1 MEKKDLQKLLSQPY
15 KQDNWKQIVQFVF
28 PNVSILSSPKE
39 FPINNE
45 KIKKFRQIGSVRLND
60 GKNLALFELLLADT
74 VNIQRN
80 RVELNNEISKYI
92 DQEQIHGVL
101 SVFEQGTDDYRFTF
115 SARSTEFDE
124 EESDFVQK
132 KTDTKRYTYVLG
144 KNESCK
150 TPADRFYKLS
160 ENKSEVDINAIQ
172 NAFSVEQL
180 SKEFFDKYKK
190 QFEKFWKYIASKEE
204 YKGVFINGQGE
215 REVKI
220 RNFTKK
226 LLGRIV
232 FLHFLQ
238 KKGWMGCPE
247 QELWGAGDKKFMQNL
262 FKDFTHKEQFHSK
275 CLVELFYNTLNAKR
289 DDQLFKCEGLDGVL
303 NNSKAPYL
311 NGGLFDSDKLEST
324 KIDFPESYFEELFD
338 FFGQYNFTID
348 ENDPNDHE
356 VGIDP
361 EMLGH
366 IFENL
371 LEDNKDKGAFY
382 TPKVI
387 VQYMCQESLIEYLA
401 TKLEANN
408 SGEVKQAIED
418 LIRNRLAEDISDL
431 DLVEPIAQALYDVK
445 ICDPAIGS
453 GAFPMGILN
462 VIYQV
467 IEALYYLQP
476 DSVARVWNISDTQW
490 QPHLVKKNII
500 QHSIYGVDIES
511 GAVDIARLRFW
522 LALVVDEVE
531 PLPLPNLDYKIMQGN
546 SLLESFEG
554 IDLSQISDASAYE
567 AVYESEQI
575 ELFSGEAKKKVSMSL
590 QFEDVKTLMDDYF
603 NANDPEIKKDLHKRI
618 DDQVLNHIRF
628 TLAEHKRELKKK
640 ASKFEKK
647 VSLDIAA
654 ARTSAQVEK
663 IRTNSKTAKAL
674 AKLNAE
680 LAEYDKKEHKLA
692 QISNSNERPFF
703 LWHLFFQ
710 EVFDD
715 GGFDIVVGNPP
726 YVQLQKMQE
735 YLEAFQTE
743 GYDSYIRTADIY
755 CLFYELGNQILK
767 DGGVLNY
774 ITSNKWLNSS
784 YGEKLR
790 QFLVNKTNPDL
801 LIDFSETKIF
811 PAAVVFVNILQF
823 TKDVFKKKL
832 RVVKVSKDYKPI
844 KAALENYVHENQTLI
859 SDLTSGPW
867 NVLEK
872 EDFDIR
878 LNIEKK
884 GTPLKDWDVQFYA
897 GIKTAMNPAYHIDKS
912 TKSSLV
918 NEDKSSEKIIK
929 PLLRGK
935 DIKRWNYE
943 FSDIYLINSHNGV
956 REKGIKRVDVE
967 NDYPNIFRHFQKFY
981 DKNSPNAVL
990 LPSGKYQTM
999 KDRKDQGAHWT
1010 NLRNCAFIDE
1020 FENDKIVWM
1029 EISDRANFCIDNQ
1042 KYYLTNSAYFLVGED
1057 ILYLVT
1063 LLNTRVVDYYHF
1075 QNSPKIAGGR
1085 KRYTKQYIELL
1096 PIPVTTVAKRE
1107 VFRNIGKVLVL
1118 LNNNEL
1124 QDEFVDRSLLLKFF
1138 ETLLDTLACELYFE
1152 EEFDDGILNTIK
1164 IPNIDEDGSKS
1175 SQLIVS
1181 LYNEL
1186 IKDGIKDYFANT
1198 MEISVVDRI
1207 FLKTVGNN

>member
-15 KQDNWKQIVQFVF
+15 KQDNWKKIVQFVF

-45 KIKKFRQIGSVRLND
+45 KIKKFRQIGSVKLND
-60 GKNLALFELLLADT
+60 GKNLALFELLLADN
-74 VNIQRN
+74 VDIRRN
-80 RVELNNEISKYI
+80 RVELNKAISSDI
-92 DQEQIHGVL
+92 DQEAYHGVL

-115 SARSTEFDE
+115 SAKSTEFDE

-132 KTDTKRYTYVLG
+132 KTDSKRYTYILG

-160 ENKSEVDINAIQ
+160 ENKSEVDINSIQ

-247 QELWGAGDKKFMQNL
+247 HELWGAGDKKFMQNL
-262 FKDFTHKEQFHSK
+262 FKDFTNKEQFHSK

-289 DDQLFKCEGLDGVL
+289 DDQLFSCEGLEGAL
-303 NNSKAPYL
+303 NNSKVPYL
-311 NGGLFDSDKLEST
+311 NGGLFDSDKLESK
-324 KIDFPESYFEELFD
+324 KIDFPESYFEDLFD

-401 TKLEANN
+401 TKLEAET

-418 LIRNRLAEDISDL
+418 LVRNLLKEDISDL
-431 DLVEPIAQALYDVK
+431 DLVEPIAQSLFDVK

-453 GAFPMGILN
+453 GAFPMGMLN

-467 IEALYYLQP
+467 IEALHDLQP
-476 DSVARVWNISDTQW
+476 DTVARVWNISDTQW

-554 IDLSQISDASAYE
+554 IDLSHISDAAAYE

-575 ELFSGEAKKKVSMSL
+575 ELFSGEAKKKVTTSL
-590 QFEDVKTLMDDYF
+590 NFEDVKTLMDEYF
-603 NANDPEIKKDLHKRI
+603 NANDPETKKYLHKRI
-618 DDQVLNHIRF
+618 DEQVLNHIRF
-628 TLAEHKRELKKK
+628 TLAEHKRDVQKK
-640 ASKFEKK
+640 AKKLEKK

-654 ARTSAQVEK
+654 ARTSAQIEK
-663 IRTNSKTAKAL
+663 IRTKSKAAKAL
-674 AKLNAE
+674 GKLKTEE
-680 LAEYDKKEHKLA
+680 LQFNDKELKLA
-692 QISNSNERPFF
+692 QLSNSNERPFF

-710 EVFDD
+710 EVFDK
-715 GGFDIVVGNPP
+715 GGFDIVIGNPP
-726 YVQLQKMQE
+726 YIQLQSNNG
-735 YLEAFQTE
+735 YLAEIYEDYNFKTFE
-743 GYDSYIRTADIY
+743 RTGDIY
-755 CLFYELGNQILK
+755 ALFYESGLNLLK
-767 DGGVLNY
+767 KEGVLIY
-774 ITSNKWLNSS
+774 ITSNKWMKSA
-784 YGEKLR
+784 YGKSLR
-790 QFLVNKTNPDL
+790 KFFCEYNPLLLLDL
-801 LIDFSETKIF
+801 GPGVFET
-811 PAAVVFVNILQF
+811 ASVDTNILQIKNNINQENLK
-823 TKDVFKKKL
+823 TVIINKKESIPLLKDNSFITL
-832 RVVKVSKDYKPI
+832 QNLTEESWIILNPI
-844 KAALENYVHENQTLI
+844 DQIIK
-859 SDLTSGPW
+859 
-867 NVLEK
+867 EK
-872 EDFDIR
+872 
-878 LNIEKK
+878 IEII
-884 GTPLKDWDVQFYA
+884 GTPLKDW
-897 GIKTAMNPAYHIDKS
+897 GIKICRGILTGYNKAFIIDGKARDELVAIDPKS
-912 TKSSLV
+912 A
-918 NEDKSSEKIIK
+918 EIIK
-929 PLLRGK
+929 PILRGK
-935 DIKRWNYE
+935 NLSRYKVDYNDLWI
-943 FSDIYLINSHNGV
+943 INSHNGV
-956 REKGIKRVDVE
+956 KSKNIEPINIDL
-967 NDYPNIFRHFQKFY
+967 YPAVKDHLDKFW
-981 DKNSPNAVL
+981 
-990 LPSGKYQTM
+990 
-999 KDRKDQGAHWT
+999 DRISARGDQGIT
-1010 NLRNCAFIDE
+1010 PYNLRNCAYLDDF
-1020 FENDKIVWM
+1020 NRDKIVWA
-1029 EISDRANFCIDNQ
+1029 S
-1042 KYYLTNSAYFLVGED
+1042 VGKNE
-1057 ILYLVT
+1057 YCFV
-1063 LLNTRVVDYYHF
+1063 
-1075 QNSPKIAGGR
+1075 PKGM
-1085 KRYTKQYIELL
+1085 
-1096 PIPVTTVAKRE
+1096 
-1107 VFRNIGKVLVL
+1107 F
-1118 LNNNEL
+1118 
-1124 QDEFVDRSLLLKFF
+1124 
-1138 ETLLDTLACELYFE
+1138 LLDTNYFAVGLNKFHLA
-1152 EEFDDGILNTIK
+1152 ILNSRLIIKKFIEETDTKVGAVAYRHYKYNFEK
-1164 IPNIDEDGSKS
+1164 IPIPKISVHEQIPFEKLVVEIINGKNKKEDTTVLEHKIDLMVYKLYNLSYEEV
-1175 SQLIVS
+1175 LIVDPAFNALMTEETYEAS
-1181 LYNEL
+1181 
-1186 IKDGIKDYFANT
+1186 K
-1198 MEISVVDRI
+1198 VV
-1207 FLKTVGNN
+1207 

>member
-15 KQDNWKQIVQFVF
+15 KQANWKQIVQFVF

-45 KIKKFRQIGSVRLND
+45 KIKKFRQIGSVKLND

-232 FLHFLQ
+232 FLYFLQ

-289 DDQLFKCEGLDGVL
+289 DKQTFSCEGLEGAL

-324 KIDFPESYFEELFD
+324 KIDFPESYFEDLFD

-348 ENDPNDHE
+348 ENDPNDYE

-387 VQYMCQESLIEYLA
+387 VQYMCQESLIEYLP
-401 TKLEANN
+401 TKLGAETT
-408 SGEVKQAIED
+408 GEVKQAIED

-431 DLVEPIAQALYDVK
+431 DLVEPIAQALFDVK

-554 IDLSQISDASAYE
+554 IDLSQISDATAYE

-575 ELFSGEAKKKVSMSL
+575 DMFSGETKKKVTMSL
-590 QFEDVKTLMDDYF
+590 NFEDIKTLMDEYF
-603 NANDPEIKKDLHKRI
+603 NANDPETKKDLHKRI
-618 DDQVLNHIRF
+618 HEQVLNHIHI
-628 TLAEHKRELKKK
+628 TLSKHKKELQKK
-640 ASKFEKK
+640 AKKLEKK
-647 VSLDIAA
+647 VSLDEAA
-654 ARTSAQVEK
+654 ASTWEQKEK
-663 IRTNSKTAKAL
+663 IRTNSKAAKAL
-674 AKLNAE
+674 VKLNNE
-680 LAEYDKKEHKLA
+680 LSQHNDKEIKLA
-692 QISNSNERPFF
+692 QLSNSNERPFF

-715 GGFDIVVGNPP
+715 GGFDIVIGNPP
-726 YVQLQKMQE
+726 YIKEYTLKSAFNGLRNSEYYQGKMDLWYFFGSFCLDLLKVKGVECFIAQNNWITSAGASKFREKVLENTEIKNFTDFWDYKVFNSAGIQTMIYLLQKRQPRE
-735 YLEAFQTE
+735 TYKLKYSVLKNDNIKTNQLANFLNFKSINKLSEKHILDFKPNSYTNTLITFNSPIISKVLNSILKNNNVFYLEDDEVANGIHPHHEVVNKKMKAKLSGQFSIGDGIFGLSNEEVLKLNLQANEKKLLKPYYSSATGLYKYFGENNNNRFIIYTNSSFRNPDSIVNYPNIKTHLDKFQT
-743 GYDSYIRTADIY
+743 
-755 CLFYELGNQILK
+755 
-767 DGGVLNY
+767 V
-774 ITSNKWLNSS
+774 ITSDNKPYGLHRARNKKFFTDEKIVVQRKSIDYPIFTYFEFESYFSAMFYLIKSERIDLKYLTSILNS
-784 YGEKLR
+784 KLIA
-790 QFLVNKTNPDL
+790 FW
-801 LIDFSETKIF
+801 
-811 PAAVVFVNILQF
+811 
-823 TKDVFKKKL
+823 L
-832 RVVKVSKDYKPI
+832 RYKGKMQGDNFQVDKVP
-844 KAALENYVHENQTLI
+844 L
-859 SDLTSGPW
+859 
-867 NVLEK
+867 
-872 EDFDIR
+872 
-878 LNIEKK
+878 LNIPILLTDKEVIFIDLVDKIMTFK
-884 GTPLKDWDVQFYA
+884 GKGDDSTIYETQIDNMVYKLYNLKYKE
-897 GIKTAMNPAYHIDKS
+897 I
-912 TKSSLV
+912 L
-918 NEDKSSEKIIK
+918 IIE
-929 PLLRGK
+929 P
-935 DIKRWNYE
+935 E
-943 FSDIYLINSHNGV
+943 FSDRMS
-956 REKGIKRVDVE
+956 
-967 NDYPNIFRHFQKFY
+967 
-981 DKNSPNAVL
+981 
-990 LPSGKYQTM
+990 
-999 KDRKDQGAHWT
+999 KD
-1010 NLRNCAFIDE
+1010 E
-1020 FENDKIVWM
+1020 Y
-1029 EISDRANFCIDNQ
+1029 EI
-1042 KYYLTNSAYFLVGED
+1042 
-1057 ILYLVT
+1057 
-1063 LLNTRVVDYYHF
+1063 
-1075 QNSPKIAGGR
+1075 
-1085 KRYTKQYIELL
+1085 
-1096 PIPVTTVAKRE
+1096 
-1107 VFRNIGKVLVL
+1107 
-1118 LNNNEL
+1118 
-1124 QDEFVDRSLLLKFF
+1124 LKF
-1138 ETLLDTLACELYFE
+1138 
-1152 EEFDDGILNTIK
+1152 
-1164 IPNIDEDGSKS
+1164 
-1175 SQLIVS
+1175 
-1181 LYNEL
+1181 
-1186 IKDGIKDYFANT
+1186 
-1198 MEISVVDRI
+1198 
-1207 FLKTVGNN
+1207 

>member
-190 QFEKFWKYIASKEE
+190 QFEKFWKYIDSKEE
-204 YKGVFINGQGE
+204 YKNVFINGQGE

-238 KKGWMGCPE
+238 KKGWMGCLE
-247 QELWGAGDKKFMQNL
+247 NESWGSGDKKFMQTL
-262 FKDFTHKEQFHSK
+262 FKDFTNKDQFHSQ
-275 CLVELFYNTLNAKR
+275 CLVELFYNTLNTKR
-289 DDQLFKCEGLDGVL
+289 DDFLFKCEGLEGIL
-303 NNSKAPYL
+303 NNSKIPYL
-311 NGGLFDSDKLEST
+311 NGGLFDSDRLEST
-324 KIDFPESYFEELFD
+324 KIDFPESYFEDLFD

-418 LIRNRLAEDISDL
+418 LIRNQLAEDISDL
-431 DLVEPIAQALYDVK
+431 DLVESIAQALYDVK

-467 IEALYYLQP
+467 IEVLYFIQRDL
-476 DSVARVWNISDTQW
+476 VARVWNISDTQW

-554 IDLSQISDASAYE
+554 IDLSQISDAAAYE

-603 NANDPEIKKDLHKRI
+603 NANDPETKKDIHKRI

-628 TLAEHKRELKKK
+628 TLAEHKRELQKK
-640 ASKFEKK
+640 SKKLEKK
-647 VSLDIAA
+647 VSLDEAA
-654 ARTSAQVEK
+654 ARTWEQKEK
-663 IRTNSKTAKAL
+663 IRINSKAAKTL
-674 AKLNAE
+674 VKLNTE
-680 LAEYDKKEHKLA
+680 LSQYNDKELKLA
-692 QISNSNERPFF
+692 QLAKSNERSFF

-710 EVFDD
+710 EVFEG
-715 GGFDIVVGNPP
+715 GGFDIVIGNPP
-726 YVQLQKMQE
+726 YVEHKKLKHIASQLKPIYE
-735 YLEAFQTE
+735 VYTGSSDLSVYFFEKAFNIMKDDGVFCYINTNKFFNTGYGKSLRRFLLSKQINTILNFEQVEVFE
-743 GYDSYIRTADIY
+743 GILVSSVIFCASKSKPN
-755 CLFYELGNQILK
+755 GNNF
-767 DGGVLNY
+767 NY
-774 ITSNKWLNSS
+774 IEFYKENDWKQNFRQKVTARTEVFEQCIFDDREWMFEKGFSLDIKTKI
-784 YGEKLR
+784 EKLGQR
-790 QFLVNKTNPDL
+790 IGD
-801 LIDFSETKIF
+801 IDSIF
-811 PAAVVFVNILQF
+811 IRRGITTGFDPAFIIDNNI
-823 TKDVFKKKL
+823 
-832 RVVKVSKDYKPI
+832 YKRLG
-844 KAALENYVHENQTLI
+844 K
-859 SDLTSGPW
+859 SD
-867 NVLEK
+867 
-872 EDFDIR
+872 
-878 LNIEKK
+878 
-884 GTPLKDWDVQFYA
+884 
-897 GIKTAMNPAYHIDKS
+897 
-912 TKSSLV
+912 
-918 NEDKSSEKIIK
+918 IIG
-929 PLLRGK
+929 PLLKGK
-935 DIKRWNYE
+935 DIKKYSVN
-943 FSDIYLINSHNGV
+943 FSSRYLINSHNGIPN
-956 REKGIKRVDVE
+956 KGIEPINVE
-967 NDYPNIFRHFQKFY
+967 KDHPKVYEHLKYFY
-981 DKNSPNAVL
+981 DESSPGAIVKPNGNVTCL
-990 LPSGKYQTM
+990 KTRS
-999 KDRKDQGAHWT
+999 DQGNSWY
-1010 NLRNCAFIDE
+1010 NLRNCAFIDK
-1020 FENDKIVWM
+1020 FTSDKIIWPLTADKWGFALDI
-1029 EISDRANFCIDNQ
+1029 EGRYLTSGGFFLISDVLPLKFVLGFFNSRLVQFYFKLIGVMTAGGAYTLKKATIEEFPIIITESTREVVNLVDKILEAKSKDQESYSFEKELDSIFFSLYELSKEEIQHVIDN
-1042 KYYLTNSAYFLVGED
+1042 
-1057 ILYLVT
+1057 
-1063 LLNTRVVDYYHF
+1063 TR
-1075 QNSPKIAGGR
+1075 
-1085 KRYTKQYIELL
+1085 
-1096 PIPVTTVAKRE
+1096 
-1107 VFRNIGKVLVL
+1107 
-1118 LNNNEL
+1118 
-1124 QDEFVDRSLLLKFF
+1124 
-1138 ETLLDTLACELYFE
+1138 
-1152 EEFDDGILNTIK
+1152 
-1164 IPNIDEDGSKS
+1164 
-1175 SQLIVS
+1175 
-1181 LYNEL
+1181 
-1186 IKDGIKDYFANT
+1186 
-1198 MEISVVDRI
+1198 
-1207 FLKTVGNN
+1207 

>member
-124 EESDFVQK
+124 EESDFIQK

-204 YKGVFINGQGE
+204 YNGVFINGQGE

-247 QELWGAGDKKFMQNL
+247 NELWGAGDKKFMQNL

-289 DDQLFKCEGLDGVL
+289 DDQLFSCEGLEGAL
-303 NNSKAPYL
+303 NNSKVPYL
-311 NGGLFDSDKLEST
+311 NGGLFDSDKLESK
-324 KIDFPESYFEELFD
+324 KIDFPESYFEDLFD

-401 TKLEANN
+401 TKLEAET
-408 SGEVKQAIED
+408 SDEVKQAIED
-418 LIRNRLAEDISDL
+418 LIRNRLAEEISDL
-431 DLVEPIAQALYDVK
+431 DLVEPIAQALFDVK

-476 DSVARVWNISDTQW
+476 DSVARVWNISDTKW

-531 PLPLPNLDYKIMQGN
+531 PLPLPNLDYKIMQGD

-554 IDLSQISDASAYE
+554 IDLSQISDATAYE

-603 NANDPEIKKDLHKRI
+603 NANDPETKKDLHKRI

-628 TLAEHKRELKKK
+628 TLAEHKRELQKK
-640 ASKFEKK
+640 AKKLEKK
-647 VSLDIAA
+647 VSLDEAA
-654 ARTSAQVEK
+654 ARTWEQKEK
-663 IRTNSKTAKAL
+663 IRTNSKDAKAL
-674 AKLNAE
+674 VKLNTE
-680 LAEYDKKEHKLA
+680 LSQYNDKEIKLA
-692 QISNSNERPFF
+692 QLSNSNERPFF

-710 EVFDD
+710 EIFDE
-715 GGFDIVVGNPP
+715 GGFDIVIGNPP
-726 YVQLQKMQE
+726 YIQLQSNNG
-735 YLEAFQTE
+735 YLAEMYKNYHFKTFE
-743 GYDSYIRTADIY
+743 RTGDIY
-755 CLFYELGNQILK
+755 ALFYEAGLNFLKK
-767 DGGVLNY
+767 DGVLTY
-774 ITSNKWLNSS
+774 ITSNKWMKAAYGKSLRKLFSS
-784 YGEKLR
+784 YKVLKVIDLGAGVFETATVDTNILTLKKRVSTFNSAHALNLSKESKLKSFEKYRDSWTIL
-790 QFLVNKTNPDL
+790 NDL
-801 LIDFSETKIF
+801 NEGMWNILTLSDSEIKKKIEKVGKPLID
-811 PAAVVFVNILQF
+811 
-823 TKDVFKKKL
+823 
-832 RVVKVSKDYKPI
+832 
-844 KAALENYVHENQTLI
+844 
-859 SDLTSGPW
+859 W
-867 NVLEK
+867 
-872 EDFDIR
+872 DI
-878 LNIEKK
+878 
-884 GTPLKDWDVQFYA
+884 QFYR
-897 GIKTAMNPAYHIDKS
+897 GILTG
-912 TKSSLV
+912 L
-918 NEDKSSEKIIK
+918 NEAFIINNSEKNRLCQQEPKNLDIIK

-935 DIKRWNYE
+935 DIIRYNNKWAGLW
-943 FSDIYLINSHNGV
+943 LITSHNGYKN
-956 REKGIKRVDVE
+956 EKGEKINAIDIDNYPKVKEHLNQYFLKLKKRG
-967 NDYPNIFRHFQKFY
+967 
-981 DKNSPNAVL
+981 DKGITP
-990 LPSGKYQTM
+990 Y
-999 KDRKDQGAHWT
+999 
-1010 NLRNCAFIDE
+1010 NLRNCAYQDH
-1020 FENDKIVWM
+1020 FEHEKIVYS
-1029 EISDRANFCIDNQ
+1029 EISQEPCFYFDENRHYISNTAYILTGKKL
-1042 KYYLTNSAYFLVGED
+1042 KYLNGLLNSK
-1057 ILYLVT
+1057 LVT
-1063 LLNTRVVDYYHF
+1063 YAFSNFYSISLGKTGY
-1075 QNSPKIAGGR
+1075 
-1085 KRYTKQYIELL
+1085 RYLAQYMDNL
-1096 PIPVTTVAKRE
+1096 PIPDINGKTQNEIENLVCKIIEGKKNGFQTNNFENRIDDLIYRLYDLTYSE
-1107 VFRNIGKVLVL
+1107 VLFIEPNF
-1118 LNNNEL
+1118 NERL
-1124 QDEFVDRSLLLKFF
+1124 
-1138 ETLLDTLACELYFE
+1138 
-1152 EEFDDGILNTIK
+1152 
-1164 IPNIDEDGSKS
+1164 SKKAYEA
-1175 SQLIVS
+1175 L
-1181 LYNEL
+1181 E
-1186 IKDGIKDYFANT
+1186 
-1198 MEISVVDRI
+1198 VVY
-1207 FLKTVGNN
+1207 K

>member
-15 KQDNWKQIVQFVF
+15 KQANWKQIVQFVF

-45 KIKKFRQIGSVRLND
+45 KIKKFLQIGSVRLND

-101 SVFEQGTDDYRFTF
+101 SVFEQVTDDYRFTF

-232 FLHFLQ
+232 FLYFLQ

-289 DDQLFKCEGLDGVL
+289 DKQTFSCEGLEGAL

-324 KIDFPESYFEELFD
+324 KIDFPESYFEDLFD

-348 ENDPNDHE
+348 ENDPNDYE

-387 VQYMCQESLIEYLA
+387 VQYMCQESLIEYLP
-401 TKLEANN
+401 TKLGAETT
-408 SGEVKQAIED
+408 GEVKQAIED

-431 DLVEPIAQALYDVK
+431 DLVEPIAQALFDVK

-554 IDLSQISDASAYE
+554 IDLSQISDATAYE

-575 ELFSGEAKKKVSMSL
+575 DMFSGETKKKVTMSL
-590 QFEDVKTLMDDYF
+590 NFEDIKTLMDEYF
-603 NANDPEIKKDLHKRI
+603 NANDPDIKKDLHKRI
-618 DDQVLNHIRF
+618 DNQVLNHIRF
-628 TLAEHKRELKKK
+628 TLAEHKRELQKK
-640 ASKFEKK
+640 AKKLEKK
-647 VSLDIAA
+647 VGLDEAA
-654 ARTSAQVEK
+654 ARTWEQKEK
-663 IRTNSKTAKAL
+663 IRTKSKAAKAIV
-674 AKLNAE
+674 KLNTE
-680 LAEYDKKEHKLA
+680 LSQYNDKELKLA
-692 QISNSNERPFF
+692 QLSNSNKRPFF

-715 GGFDIVVGNPP
+715 GGFDIVIGNPP
-726 YVQLQKMQE
+726 YVSALTMARTDEEKQVFKENYPLATGSYDL
-735 YLEAFQTE
+735 YLLFLLLGDKILNDIGVYAWIIPNKFQVA
-743 GYDSYIRTADIY
+743 SYAKKTKQHLIEN
-755 CLFYELGNQILK
+755 CG
-767 DGGVLNY
+767 
-774 ITSNKWLNSS
+774 LNSS
-784 YGEKLR
+784 LNVSSFG
-790 QFLVNKTNPDL
+790 
-801 LIDFSETKIF
+801 
-811 PAAVVFVNILQF
+811 
-823 TKDVFKKKL
+823 VFKGVGVYPIVLQGSKASKKNFQELLLERYNDLMIRKFVMPKQL
-832 RVVKVSKDYKPI
+832 RIHKTVGLQNLKINSGATGFQAQQILPLIHNNSESNSIPFAVSGSVDRYMIDNSEVRYMKHKFYNAHISNSSIVADSKWEFWNKPKVVIAGMTKVIEAVYVESPFALGVGIYGIYDFGSYEPYALTAILNSKYLTYYFKI
-844 KAALENYVHENQTLI
+844 KFKDKHLAGGYLAINKGTIEEFPLPELNEFSN
-859 SDLTSGPW
+859 
-867 NVLEK
+867 N
-872 EDFDIR
+872 R
-878 LNIEKK
+878 LNELCIE
-884 GTPLKDWDVQFYA
+884 L
-897 GIKTAMNPAYHIDKS
+897 H
-912 TKSSLV
+912 KSSLQHTHRFAFEREIDLIV
-918 NEDKSSEKIIK
+918 CNCFEL
-929 PLLRGK
+929 P
-935 DIKRWNYE
+935 
-943 FSDIYLINSHNGV
+943 FSDAIEILDEYQFDETEYNSY
-956 REKGIKRVDVE
+956 K
-967 NDYPNIFRHFQKFY
+967 
-981 DKNSPNAVL
+981 L
-990 LPSGKYQTM
+990 
-999 KDRKDQGAHWT
+999 
-1010 NLRNCAFIDE
+1010 
-1020 FENDKIVWM
+1020 
-1029 EISDRANFCIDNQ
+1029 
-1042 KYYLTNSAYFLVGED
+1042 
-1057 ILYLVT
+1057 
-1063 LLNTRVVDYYHF
+1063 
-1075 QNSPKIAGGR
+1075 
-1085 KRYTKQYIELL
+1085 
-1096 PIPVTTVAKRE
+1096 
-1107 VFRNIGKVLVL
+1107 
-1118 LNNNEL
+1118 
-1124 QDEFVDRSLLLKFF
+1124 
-1138 ETLLDTLACELYFE
+1138 
-1152 EEFDDGILNTIK
+1152 
-1164 IPNIDEDGSKS
+1164 
-1175 SQLIVS
+1175 
-1181 LYNEL
+1181 
-1186 IKDGIKDYFANT
+1186 
-1198 MEISVVDRI
+1198 
-1207 FLKTVGNN
+1207 

>member
-1 MEKKDLQKLLSQPY
+1 MEKRELQKLLSQPY
-15 KQDNWKQIVQFVF
+15 SQENWKQIVQFVF

-74 VNIQRN
+74 VNLHRN

-101 SVFEQGTDDYRFTF
+101 SVFEQGADDYRFTF

-190 QFEKFWKYIASKEE
+190 QFEKFWKYIDSKEE
-204 YKGVFINGQGE
+204 YNNVFINGQGE
-215 REVKI
+215 RKVKI

-238 KKGWMGCPE
+238 KKGWMGCPGNE
-247 QELWGAGDKKFMQNL
+247 SWGSGDKKFMQNL
-262 FKDFTHKEQFHSK
+262 FKDFSNKDQFHSQ
-275 CLVELFYNTLNAKR
+275 CLVELFYNTLNTKR
-289 DDQLFKCEGLDGVL
+289 DNFLFKCEGLEGGL
-303 NNSKAPYL
+303 NNSKIPYL
-311 NGGLFDSDKLEST
+311 NGGLFDSDRLEST
-324 KIDFPESYFEELFD
+324 KIDFPESYFQDLFD

-401 TKLEANN
+401 TKLEAET

-431 DLVEPIAQALYDVK
+431 DLVEPIAQALFDVK

-554 IDLSQISDASAYE
+554 IDLSQISDAAAYE

-590 QFEDVKTLMDDYF
+590 QYEDIKTLMDDYF
-603 NANDPEIKKDLHKRI
+603 NANDPETKKDLHKRI

-628 TLAEHKRELKKK
+628 TLAEHKRELQKK
-640 ASKFEKK
+640 AKKLEKK
-647 VSLDIAA
+647 VGLDEAA
-654 ARTSAQVEK
+654 ARTWEQKEK
-663 IRTNSKTAKAL
+663 IRTNSKAAKGL
-674 AKLNAE
+674 VKLNTE
-680 LAEYDKKEHKLA
+680 LSQYNDKELNLA
-692 QISNSNERPFF
+692 QLSNSNERPFF
-703 LWHLFFQ
+703 LWHLFFR
-710 EVFDD
+710 EIFGT
-715 GGFDIVVGNPP
+715 GGFDIVIGNPP
-726 YVQLQKMQE
+726 YGVSIKGDYRKDVLKELGKVPDYEIYYYFIELSKNLLATSGILSYIIPNTFLFNTFAAKYRLSLLETWDFIEILDCTKFSIFSTATVRNTITLWSYKKGDNVGYRNTQKPDSFFQLISNEREYITQQEIKMLNQNWA
-735 YLEAFQTE
+735 LAFQLNPNVIKLVTKIKKN
-743 GYDSYIRTADIY
+743 GLDLISYFPDLSQGLIAYDKYTGQDKTIIDSRAYHYDSYEKEGLKKWILGRDVTRYVSNWNGEKYIDYCDGIANPRDPKFFVGNRILVREITNPSIYAAYTDQELYNDPSLLIIKDNNEGDLIFITAILNSKLATFFHFNFSPKATKGDFPKILVKDLKEFPIGFNKEVTVRSIIQDIIN
-755 CLFYELGNQILK
+755 LKTNGQNSFYHEQLIDIWVYKLYDLSYDEVLIVDPDFSILMTKEDYYSFSILK
-767 DGGVLNY
+767 KY
-774 ITSNKWLNSS
+774 NK
-784 YGEKLR
+784 
-790 QFLVNKTNPDL
+790 
-801 LIDFSETKIF
+801 
-811 PAAVVFVNILQF
+811 
-823 TKDVFKKKL
+823 
-832 RVVKVSKDYKPI
+832 
-844 KAALENYVHENQTLI
+844 
-859 SDLTSGPW
+859 
-867 NVLEK
+867 
-872 EDFDIR
+872 
-878 LNIEKK
+878 
-884 GTPLKDWDVQFYA
+884 
-897 GIKTAMNPAYHIDKS
+897 
-912 TKSSLV
+912 
-918 NEDKSSEKIIK
+918 
-929 PLLRGK
+929 
-935 DIKRWNYE
+935 
-943 FSDIYLINSHNGV
+943 
-956 REKGIKRVDVE
+956 
-967 NDYPNIFRHFQKFY
+967 
-981 DKNSPNAVL
+981 
-990 LPSGKYQTM
+990 
-999 KDRKDQGAHWT
+999 
-1010 NLRNCAFIDE
+1010 
-1020 FENDKIVWM
+1020 
-1029 EISDRANFCIDNQ
+1029 
-1042 KYYLTNSAYFLVGED
+1042 
-1057 ILYLVT
+1057 
-1063 LLNTRVVDYYHF
+1063 
-1075 QNSPKIAGGR
+1075 
-1085 KRYTKQYIELL
+1085 
-1096 PIPVTTVAKRE
+1096 
-1107 VFRNIGKVLVL
+1107 
-1118 LNNNEL
+1118 
-1124 QDEFVDRSLLLKFF
+1124 
-1138 ETLLDTLACELYFE
+1138 
-1152 EEFDDGILNTIK
+1152 
-1164 IPNIDEDGSKS
+1164 
-1175 SQLIVS
+1175 
-1181 LYNEL
+1181 
-1186 IKDGIKDYFANT
+1186 
-1198 MEISVVDRI
+1198 
-1207 FLKTVGNN
+1207 

>member
-1 MEKKDLQKLLSQPY
+1 MEKRELQKLLSQPY
-15 KQDNWKQIVQFVF
+15 SQENWKQIVQFVF

-74 VNIQRN
+74 VNLHRN

-101 SVFEQGTDDYRFTF
+101 SVFEQGADDYRFTF

-190 QFEKFWKYIASKEE
+190 QFEKFWKYIDSKEE
-204 YKGVFINGQGE
+204 YNNVFINGQGE

-247 QELWGAGDKKFMQNL
+247 NESWGSGDKKFMQTL
-262 FKDFTHKEQFHSK
+262 FKDFTNKDQFHSQ
-275 CLVELFYNTLNAKR
+275 CLVELFYNTLNTKR
-289 DDQLFKCEGLDGVL
+289 DNFLFKCEGLEGAL
-303 NNSKAPYL
+303 NNSKIPYL
-311 NGGLFDSDKLEST
+311 NGGLFDSDQLEST
-324 KIDFPESYFEELFD
+324 KIDFPESYFQDLFD

-401 TKLEANN
+401 TKLEAEP

-431 DLVEPIAQALYDVK
+431 DLVEPIAQALFDVK

-554 IDLSQISDASAYE
+554 IDLSQISDAAAYE

-575 ELFSGEAKKKVSMSL
+575 DMFSGEAKKKVSMSL

-603 NANDPEIKKDLHKRI
+603 NANDPETKKDLHKRI

-628 TLAEHKRELKKK
+628 TLAEHKRELQKK
-640 ASKFEKK
+640 AKKLEKK
-647 VSLDIAA
+647 VGLDQAA
-654 ARTSAQVEK
+654 ARTWEQKEK
-663 IRTNSKTAKAL
+663 IRTNSKAAKAL
-674 AKLNAE
+674 VKLNNE
-680 LAEYDKKEHKLA
+680 LSQHNGKEIKLA

-710 EVFDD
+710 EAFNK
-715 GGFDIVVGNPP
+715 GGFDIVIANPP
-726 YVQLQKMQE
+726 YLKERDNAHIFDPVNNSFFGEKWHQGKMDFWYYFLHKSIDISSEKGVISFITSRYWLNSDGAKKIIQRVRNSAFFVNVVDIGKLKVFHNVAGHHMIHTYSKARSNDKFIYKKLTNDVKHIILNVDTSNIKISELKNSKVFQEDEIIFSDSIFSKIEILNTLGDFYNVSQGVVEAADKISNKQLKKYKNKDKFDVGQGVFVLEDHEYKNLNLNQKE
-735 YLEAFQTE
+735 KSLFKKYLDPNDVSFYKIRDSKKRLLYSDNIVKTEIQSNIDYSGVKEHLDNFSPFITSSNKPYGLHRAREEKFFEKPKIIFKGMFKEPEFCLDTE
-743 GYDSYIRTADIY
+743 GYYFGFSFSSIIQN
-755 CLFYELGNQILK
+755 ESKKSLK
-767 DGGVLNY
+767 YLLA
-774 ITSNKWLNSS
+774 ILNSKLAMIWFS
-784 YGEKLR
+784 TNGKQRGTGVDIGVKKLRKFPINYKEDFVPVLEKLVDKISNHISDEIDHLEVR
-790 QFLVNKTNPDL
+790 N
-801 LIDFSETKIF
+801 LIDFIVYKVYELSYEEVLIIDQNFSTRI
-811 PAAVVFVNILQF
+811 P
-823 TKDVFKKKL
+823 KKEYD
-832 RVVKVSKDYKPI
+832 S
-844 KAALENYVHENQTLI
+844 
-859 SDLTSGPW
+859 
-867 NVLEK
+867 
-872 EDFDIR
+872 
-878 LNIEKK
+878 
-884 GTPLKDWDVQFYA
+884 
-897 GIKTAMNPAYHIDKS
+897 
-912 TKSSLV
+912 
-918 NEDKSSEKIIK
+918 
-929 PLLRGK
+929 
-935 DIKRWNYE
+935 
-943 FSDIYLINSHNGV
+943 FS
-956 REKGIKRVDVE
+956 
-967 NDYPNIFRHFQKFY
+967 
-981 DKNSPNAVL
+981 
-990 LPSGKYQTM
+990 
-999 KDRKDQGAHWT
+999 
-1010 NLRNCAFIDE
+1010 
-1020 FENDKIVWM
+1020 
-1029 EISDRANFCIDNQ
+1029 
-1042 KYYLTNSAYFLVGED
+1042 
-1057 ILYLVT
+1057 
-1063 LLNTRVVDYYHF
+1063 
-1075 QNSPKIAGGR
+1075 
-1085 KRYTKQYIELL
+1085 
-1096 PIPVTTVAKRE
+1096 
-1107 VFRNIGKVLVL
+1107 
-1118 LNNNEL
+1118 
-1124 QDEFVDRSLLLKFF
+1124 
-1138 ETLLDTLACELYFE
+1138 
-1152 EEFDDGILNTIK
+1152 ILNK
-1164 IPNIDEDGSKS
+1164 
-1175 SQLIVS
+1175 
-1181 LYNEL
+1181 
-1186 IKDGIKDYFANT
+1186 
-1198 MEISVVDRI
+1198 
-1207 FLKTVGNN
+1207 

>member
-15 KQDNWKQIVQFVF
+15 KQENWKQIVQFVF

-45 KIKKFRQIGSVRLND
+45 KIKKFLQIGSVRLND

-101 SVFEQGTDDYRFTF
+101 SVFEQVTDDYRFTF

-160 ENKSEVDINAIQ
+160 ENKSKVDINAIQ

-238 KKGWMGCPE
+238 KKGWMGCLE

-289 DDQLFKCEGLDGVL
+289 DNQTFSCEGLEGAL
-303 NNSKAPYL
+303 NNSKSPYL

-324 KIDFPESYFEELFD
+324 KIDFPESYFEDLFD

-382 TPKVI
+382 TPKII

-401 TKLEANN
+401 TKLEVDN

-522 LALVVDEVE
+522 LALVVDEEE

-554 IDLSQISDASAYE
+554 IDLSRINEASAYQVE
-567 AVYESEQI
+567 YESEQI

-603 NANDPEIKKDLHKRI
+603 NANEPETKKDLHKRI
-618 DDQVLNHIRF
+618 DEQVLNHIRF
-628 TLAEHKRELKKK
+628 TLAEHKRELQKK
-640 ASKFEKK
+640 AKKLEKK
-647 VSLDIAA
+647 VGLDEAA
-654 ARTSAQVEK
+654 ARTWEQKEK
-663 IRTNSKTAKAL
+663 IRTKSKAAKAL
-674 AKLNAE
+674 VKLNTE
-680 LAEYDKKEHKLA
+680 LSQYNDKELKLA
-692 QISNSNERPFF
+692 QLSNSNERPFF

-710 EVFDD
+710 EVFDE
-715 GGFDIVVGNPP
+715 GGFDIVIGNPP
-726 YVQLQKMQE
+726 YIKEYTLKSAFDGLRNSEYYQGKMDLWYFFGSFCLDLLKEKGVECFIAQNNWITSAGASKFREKVIENTEIKTFTDFWDYKVFNSAGIQTMIYLLQKREPRETYKIQ
-735 YLEAFQTE
+735 Y
-743 GYDSYIRTADIY
+743 S
-755 CLFYELGNQILK
+755 ILK
-767 DGGVLNY
+767 NNEIKINQLIYFLNFQ
-774 ITSNKWLNSS
+774 
-784 YGEKLR
+784 EK
-790 QFLVNKTNPDL
+790 QK
-801 LIDFSETKIF
+801 FSEKY
-811 PAAVVFVNILQF
+811 IL
-823 TKDVFKKKL
+823 
-832 RVVKVSKDYKPI
+832 
-844 KAALENYVHENQTLI
+844 
-859 SDLTSGPW
+859 
-867 NVLEK
+867 
-872 EDFDIR
+872 
-878 LNIEKK
+878 
-884 GTPLKDWDVQFYA
+884 
-897 GIKTAMNPAYHIDKS
+897 
-912 TKSSLV
+912 
-918 NEDKSSEKIIK
+918 
-929 PLLRGK
+929 
-935 DIKRWNYE
+935 
-943 FSDIYLINSHNGV
+943 
-956 REKGIKRVDVE
+956 
-967 NDYPNIFRHFQKFY
+967 
-981 DKNSPNAVL
+981 
-990 LPSGKYQTM
+990 
-999 KDRKDQGAHWT
+999 
-1010 NLRNCAFIDE
+1010 E
-1020 FENDKIVWM
+1020 FEP
-1029 EISDRANFCIDNQ
+1029 DN
-1042 KYYLTNSAYFLVGED
+1042 YSNSLITF
-1057 ILYLVT
+1057 
-1063 LLNTRVVDYYHF
+1063 
-1075 QNSPKIAGGR
+1075 NSPKIDNIL
-1085 KRYTKQYIELL
+1085 KNILKNS
-1096 PIPVTTVAKRE
+1096 VTYHSDEEIAQGIVAPQDKL
-1107 VFRNIGKVLVL
+1107 NKKGLQKLGKNFNLNEGIFL
-1118 LNNNEL
+1118 LNDKEL
-1124 QDEFVDRSLLLKFF
+1124 EKLNLSKYEMNFVKPCYGTGELKKYYVSKKNSEWYLYLASNANKIIDNYPKIKNHLLKFKSVITSSF
-1138 ETLLDTLACELYFE
+1138 GPYGLHRSRNEFFFTGEKILSLRKSPKPSFTYSNGPCYVSQTYFIIKSTRFNLKYLTALFNSKLIAFWLRNKGKMQGDNFQVDKAPLLNIPILQPLDNIIFIALVDQIMCLKEQLQDTSNLEAQ
-1152 EEFDDGILNTIK
+1152 
-1164 IPNIDEDGSKS
+1164 IDNLVYK
-1175 SQLIVS
+1175 
-1181 LYNEL
+1181 LYNITYDNIL
-1186 IKDGIKDYFANT
+1186 
-1198 MEISVVDRI
+1198 VVDPEFSNRMSKEDYYS
-1207 FLKTVGNN
+1207 FCVEQK

>member
-39 FPINNE
+39 FSINNE
-45 KIKKFRQIGSVRLND
+45 KIKRFRQIGSVRLND

-80 RVELNNEISKYI
+80 RVELNNAISTHI
-92 DQEQIHGVL
+92 DQEDFHGVL
-101 SVFEQGTDDYRFTF
+101 SVFDQEGDDYRFTF
-115 SARSTEFDE
+115 SAKSTEFDE
-124 EESDFVQK
+124 EESDFIQK

-238 KKGWMGCPE
+238 KKGWMGCPGH
-247 QELWGAGDKKFMQNL
+247 ELWGAGDKKFMQNL
-262 FKDFTHKEQFHSK
+262 FKDFTHKEQFNSK

-289 DDQLFKCEGLDGVL
+289 DDQLFSCEGLEGAL
-303 NNSKAPYL
+303 NNSKVPYL
-311 NGGLFDSDKLEST
+311 NGGLFDSDKVEST
-324 KIDFPESYFEELFD
+324 KIDFPESYFEDLFD

-408 SGEVKQAIED
+408 SGKVKQAIED
-418 LIRNRLAEDISDL
+418 LVRNLLKEEISDL
-431 DLVEPIAQALYDVK
+431 DLVEPIAQSLFDVK

-453 GAFPMGILN
+453 GAFPMGMLN

-467 IEALYYLQP
+467 IEALYDLQP
-476 DSVARVWNISDTQW
+476 DTVARVWNISDTKW

-554 IDLSQISDASAYE
+554 IDLSQISDAAAYE

-575 ELFSGEAKKKVSMSL
+575 ELFSGEAKKKVRMSL
-590 QFEDVKTLMDDYF
+590 QFEDVKSLMDDYF
-603 NANDPEIKKDLHKRI
+603 NANDPETKKDLHKRI

-628 TLAEHKRELKKK
+628 TLAEHKRELQKKTK
-640 ASKFEKK
+640 KLEKK
-647 VSLDIAA
+647 VGLDEAA
-654 ARTSAQVEK
+654 ARTWEQKEK
-663 IRTNSKTAKAL
+663 IRTNSKAAKAL
-674 AKLNAE
+674 GKLNTE
-680 LAEYDKKEHKLA
+680 LLQYNDKELKLA
-692 QISNSNERPFF
+692 QLSNSNERPFF

-710 EVFDD
+710 EVFED
-715 GGFDIVVGNPP
+715 GGFDIVIANPP
-726 YVQLQKMQE
+726 YLDYREISKEITNSSTFPINLNTNRPNFYQYFIELTFSFLLKENGTLSFINPNQFLSTSNGFELREFVLENTEIKSITDVSYIKVFKEASTYPIVWICNNSVQCNNIIRINRCNNLKNLQDLTFELNQDNLIKTERKTIPINKEFLLLINIEEGLKKLKNIATLKWGTSATGYGKKKIKKTEYNLLSLQKQS
-735 YLEAFQTE
+735 L
-743 GYDSYIRTADIY
+743 
-755 CLFYELGNQILK
+755 
-767 DGGVLNY
+767 
-774 ITSNKWLNSS
+774 
-784 YGEKLR
+784 
-790 QFLVNKTNPDL
+790 
-801 LIDFSETKIF
+801 
-811 PAAVVFVNILQF
+811 
-823 TKDVFKKKL
+823 
-832 RVVKVSKDYKPI
+832 YKPI
-844 KAALENYVHENQTLI
+844 LQTSDTKKYYIDWKLEYIPNNIFSNGIIEEF
-859 SDLTSGPW
+859 
-867 NVLEK
+867 EK
-872 EDFDIR
+872 EKILIGRVTKQIQACIDYKKRFVGKTTVITDSKISNKVLLAILNSRFINRWYYLNFETTHMAGGYLRYDIPY
-878 LNIEKK
+878 LNEIPIPE
-884 GTPLKDWDVQFYA
+884 
-897 GIKTAMNPAYHIDKS
+897 IDKNIGLELED
-912 TKSSLV
+912 LV
-918 NEDKSSEKIIK
+918 TKIIK
-929 PLLRGK
+929 IKSININTSTSDLEMKIDSLIYK
-935 DIKRWNYE
+935 LYDIDYSSIIEIDPDFR
-943 FSDIYLINSHNGV
+943 
-956 REKGIKRVDVE
+956 DVSTKL
-967 NDYPNIFRHFQKFY
+967 Q
-981 DKNSPNAVL
+981 
-990 LPSGKYQTM
+990 
-999 KDRKDQGAHWT
+999 
-1010 NLRNCAFIDE
+1010 
-1020 FENDKIVWM
+1020 FENSVN
-1029 EISDRANFCIDNQ
+1029 EI
-1042 KYYLTNSAYFLVGED
+1042 
-1057 ILYLVT
+1057 
-1063 LLNTRVVDYYHF
+1063 
-1075 QNSPKIAGGR
+1075 
-1085 KRYTKQYIELL
+1085 
-1096 PIPVTTVAKRE
+1096 
-1107 VFRNIGKVLVL
+1107 
-1118 LNNNEL
+1118 
-1124 QDEFVDRSLLLKFF
+1124 
-1138 ETLLDTLACELYFE
+1138 
-1152 EEFDDGILNTIK
+1152 
-1164 IPNIDEDGSKS
+1164 
-1175 SQLIVS
+1175 
-1181 LYNEL
+1181 
-1186 IKDGIKDYFANT
+1186 
-1198 MEISVVDRI
+1198 
-1207 FLKTVGNN
+1207 

>member
-28 PNVSILSSPKE
+28 PNVSILSIPKE

-215 REVKI
+215 QEVKI

-238 KKGWMGCPE
+238 KKGWMGCPGR
-247 QELWGAGDKKFMQNL
+247 ELWGAGDKKFMQNL
-262 FKDFTHKEQFHSK
+262 FKDFTNKEQFHSK

-289 DDQLFKCEGLDGVL
+289 DDQLFSCEGLEGAL
-303 NNSKAPYL
+303 NNSKVPYL
-311 NGGLFDSDKLEST
+311 NGGLFDSDQLEST
-324 KIDFPESYFEELFD
+324 KIDFPESYFEDLFD

-408 SGEVKQAIED
+408 SGELKQAIED

-554 IDLSQISDASAYE
+554 IDLSQISDAAAYE

-575 ELFSGEAKKKVSMSL
+575 ELFSGEAKKKVTTSL
-590 QFEDVKTLMDDYF
+590 NFEDVKTLMDDYF
-603 NANDPEIKKDLHKRI
+603 IANNPETKKDLHKRI

-628 TLAEHKRELKKK
+628 TLAEHKRELQKK
-640 ASKFEKK
+640 AKKLEKK
-647 VSLDIAA
+647 VSLDEAA
-654 ARTSAQVEK
+654 ARTWEQKEK
-663 IRTNSKTAKAL
+663 IRTKSKAAKAL
-674 AKLNAE
+674 GKLNTE
-680 LAEYDKKEHKLA
+680 LSQHNDKEDKL
-692 QISNSNERPFF
+692 SLLSKSNERPFF

-710 EVFDD
+710 EVFDE
-715 GGFDIVVGNPP
+715 GGFDIVIGNPP
-726 YVQLQKMQE
+726 YIQLQSNNG
-735 YLEAFQTE
+735 YLAEMYK
-743 GYDSYIRTADIY
+743 GYNFKTYERTGDIY
-755 CLFYELGNQILK
+755 ALFYEKALQILK
-767 DGGVLNY
+767 ANGALIY
-774 ITSNKWLNSS
+774 ITSNKWMRAN
-784 YGEKLR
+784 YGKSLR
-790 QFLVNKTNPDL
+790 NLFCEYNPTLLLDL
-801 LIDFSETKIF
+801 G
-811 PAAVVFVNILQF
+811 AGVFDTATVDSNILQIKNNNNQESLKAVILNNSKNKVAQLEENDF
-823 TKDVFKKKL
+823 INIKNLSDEPWIILNLQEQILKK
-832 RVVKVSKDYKPI
+832 
-844 KAALENYVHENQTLI
+844 H
-859 SDLTSGPW
+859 
-867 NVLEK
+867 
-872 EDFDIR
+872 
-878 LNIEKK
+878 IEEI
-884 GTPLKDWDVQFYA
+884 GTPLSDWKINIYR
-897 GIKTAMNPAYHIDKS
+897 GILTGLDKAFIIDEKTRMELIKKEP
-912 TKSSLV
+912 
-918 NEDKSSEKIIK
+918 KSSEIIRPTVRGKIIRK
-929 PLLRGK
+929 NKLEKINR
-935 DIKRWNYE
+935 
-943 FSDIYLINSHNGV
+943 YLINTHNGLKSENIPPINV
-956 REKGIKRVDVE
+956 NEYQSIKNYL
-967 NDYPNIFRHFQKFY
+967 NDFQPQLSNRY
-981 DKNSPNAVL
+981 DKGSTP
-990 LPSGKYQTM
+990 Y
-999 KDRKDQGAHWT
+999 
-1010 NLRNCAFIDE
+1010 NLRNCAYLDA
-1020 FENDKIVWM
+1020 FEEDKIIFSRIVKSPQFYYD
-1029 EISDRANFCIDNQ
+1029 IN
-1042 KYYLTNSAYFLVGED
+1042 KYYAEATSYILIGENLKFLTAILNCDFVYHIFYTFYSGGGIDGE
-1057 ILYLVT
+1057 I
-1063 LLNTRVVDYYHF
+1063 
-1075 QNSPKIAGGR
+1075 KIN
-1085 KRYTKQYIELL
+1085 KFKNL
-1096 PIPVTTVAKRE
+1096 PIPRISKNEQRPFEIILDYIMALEKHDKKIENVY
-1107 VFRNIGKVLVL
+1107 FNKV
-1118 LNNNEL
+1118 
-1124 QDEFVDRSLLLKFF
+1124 VD
-1138 ETLLDTLACELYFE
+1138 TMVYELYFE
-1152 EEFDDGILNTIK
+1152 QEFKKSNNEILKHLSNLKPINDEMGSEELLSIIQTEFKRLHYLEHPVRSAVEALNTIGK
-1164 IPNIDEDGSKS
+1164 IRIINENFSSK
-1175 SQLIVS
+1175 
-1181 LYNEL
+1181 
-1186 IKDGIKDYFANT
+1186 
-1198 MEISVVDRI
+1198 
-1207 FLKTVGNN
+1207 